1 MISLK
6 TLSNKYRVEKAFSTD
21 PGDNDVFP
29 DLTRSSIN
37 KIKWRKVGSTGK
49 YRLTEEDKMRP
60 DLISN
65 VLYGDQSKF
74 DLLLKYNAISN
85 PFSLDVGYVLLT
97 PDMTSMDAAVKKPVP
112 INDIGNVKIDETE
125 AIFINPKTSKDK
137 KRLEMLKK
145 QVKGKEILPSNINKK
160 DAKNVKIR
168 DGKLIFGED
177 VTSINKDNC
186 PEPISRANLKKA
198 LIQNN
203 LFG

>member
-6 TLSNKYRVEKAFSTD
+6 TLSNKYIVQKAFSTD
-21 PGDNDVFP
+21 AGDNDIFP

-37 KIKWRKVGSTGK
+37 KIKWRTLGSTGK

-85 PFSLDVGYVLLT
+85 PFSLDVGYVLLI
-97 PDMTSMDAAVKKPVP
+97 PDATSMNAAVKKPVP
-112 INDIGNVKIDETE
+112 IADIGNVEIDETE
-125 AIFINPKTSKDK
+125 AIFIDPKTSKDK

-160 DAKNVKIR
+160 GAKNVKVR

-177 VTSINKDNC
+177 VTSTNGDNF

-203 LFG
+203 PLG

>member
-6 TLSNKYRVEKAFSTD
+6 TLSNKYSVKKAYSTD

-37 KIKWRKVGSTGK
+37 KTKWKNVGSTGR

-65 VLYGDQSKF
+65 ALYTNQSKF

-85 PFSLDVGYVLLT
+85 PFSLDVGYVLLV
-97 PDMTSMDAAVKKPVP
+97 PDATKIDAAVKKPVP
-112 INDIGNVKIDETE
+112 IEDIGNVKVDVTE
-125 AIFINPKTSKDK
+125 AIFINPKTDKDK

-160 DAKNVKIR
+160 DAKNVKVR

-177 VTSINKDNC
+177 VTSINRDNC